1 MADIRDE
8 STALNTDFRILKA
21 LCALHKVRVAV
32 NDCGIEGKK
41 KFVKIRVAYE
51 AAQVL
56 HRVLHTEKTEHE
68 LRQAERRFKS
78 FDERLRGMQSRASID
93 TDAIKSSMHQLA
105 HWLAAD
111 DKERPELESLLVPY
125 VARTFNPD
133 APDTGLEPTP
143 LILPSEQFTIAGA
156 RAYASLPWCPTIIL
170 SSDAKEWVEIRCP
183 VCMGNTS
190 PDMDEQMLGVEAM
203 LQHLIESH
211 HCKPIS
217 KSQVVTLCQTRV
229 VKMSAVRN
237 ICNQGDARKPY
248 VKLTVST
255 AESPSAIAGREL
267 EGLTEEWSKVD
278 WAWGKHPQNVISA
291 APHIVMHPVGRWF
304 LLACP
309 VCHGNSSA
317 HGRMGFLGGPRGFY
331 DHLRQGHG
339 EAIQANNASLAA
351 IIERCQVRELTR
363 DEVMHLKSGS
373 PDAIPIKAIQ
383 VKRTVSGPLTAVEEL
398 AVAEAQARDL
408 AGVAELMARQAKRKT
423 PPSVDR
429 AGSSSYGDRDLGDAK
444 KRARVSKG
452 LQAAMRVPKKR
463 SEDRGL
469 FVSEGEEE
477 EGDVAG
483 PPELAEEPVFA
494 VPGAVPQKA
503 TRAPCPFIED
513 DSD

>member
-1 MADIRDE
+1 
-8 STALNTDFRILKA
+8 
-21 LCALHKVRVAV
+21 
-32 NDCGIEGKK
+32 
-41 KFVKIRVAYE
+41 
-51 AAQVL
+51 
-56 HRVLHTEKTEHE
+56 
-68 LRQAERRFKS
+68 
-78 FDERLRGMQSRASID
+78 
-93 TDAIKSSMHQLA
+93 
-105 HWLAAD
+105 
-111 DKERPELESLLVPY
+111 
-125 VARTFNPD
+125 
-133 APDTGLEPTP
+133 
-143 LILPSEQFTIAGA
+143 
-156 RAYASLPWCPTIIL
+156 
-170 SSDAKEWVEIRCP
+170 
-183 VCMGNTS
+183 MGNTS
-190 PDMDEQMLGVEAM
+190 PDTDEQMLGVEAM

-211 HCKPIS
+211 HCKPMS

-229 VKMSAVRN
+229 VKISAVRN
-237 ICNQGDARKPY
+237 ICAQGDARKPY
-248 VKLTVST
+248 VKLTVS
-255 AESPSAIAGREL
+255 APESTSAIAGREL

-309 VCHGNSSA
+309 VCHGNSSG

-429 AGSSSYGDRDLGDAK
+429 SGSSSYGDRDLGDAK

-452 LQAAMRVPKKR
+452 LRAAMCVPKKR
-463 SEDRGL
+463 SEDVGL

-483 PPELAEEPVFA
+483 PPEQAAKPVFA